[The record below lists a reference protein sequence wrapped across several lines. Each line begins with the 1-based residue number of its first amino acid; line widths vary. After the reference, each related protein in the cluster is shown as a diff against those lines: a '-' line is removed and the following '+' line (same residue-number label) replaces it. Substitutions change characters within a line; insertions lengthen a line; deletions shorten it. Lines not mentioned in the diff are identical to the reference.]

1 MSSARRA
8 VKSSVSLLRGGLAAA
23 LASAFVLV
31 APVAPPAATTER
43 VVSDPNTGLAISG
56 IDPVAYF
63 TDRKPVAGLLKH
75 ELRYAGTI
83 WRFHNAGNQAAFV
96 AHPEVYMPRYGGYD
110 PIAVGRGLALAGNA
124 LLWTIADQHLYLFFN
139 DEARAR
145 FIADP
150 GEAIVLADETWPS
163 VESALVP

>member
-8 VKSSVSLLRGGLAAA
+8 GKSWIGLLRAA
-23 LASAFVLV
+23 LAVALSSVFVLV

-63 TDRKPVAGLLKH
+63 TDRRPVAGLPQY

-83 WRFHNAGNQAAFV
+83 WRFQNPGNQAAFV
-96 AHPEVYMPRYGGYD
+96 AHPDIYMPRYGGYD
-110 PIAVGRGLALAGNA
+110 PIAIGRGVALAGNP

-145 FIADP
+145 FVATP
-150 GEAIVLADETWPS
+150 AEAIVLADDNWPS
-163 VESALVP
+163 VASTLVP